1 MSSLCWRSSSSRVIS
16 QVHFDQLCDSRL
28 IVAVQSDQWPRAILV
43 STNQGGRGHGAAGL
57 PASQL
62 PSIRHAPDGR
72 RWAAV
77 TLDVSASRCVGESS
91 TCREPQSSTEN
102 NRSGEHDF
110 PGREHCCFLF
120 DQSVVFVARCDGQ
133 NIVTQSSRWSR
144 SSDWSVIPAGRS

>member
-1 MSSLCWRSSSSRVIS
+1 MARQVSL
-16 QVHFDQLCDSRL
+16 
-28 IVAVQSDQWPRAILV
+28 PRK
-43 STNQGGRGHGAAGL
+43 
-57 PASQL
+57 L

-72 RWAAV
+72 GWAAV

-91 TCREPQSSTEN
+91 TCRERKSGAEK

-110 PGREHCCFLF
+110 SGREHCCFLS
-120 DQSVVFVARCDGQ
+120 DQSVVFVAKCDGQ